1 MSKTQFEITEVLEQL
16 GNLAPAG
23 YALGF
28 HIAYTTPKFMFQ
40 SYPKAWLDYYSQNGL
55 VMSDPMVAWGF
66 ENTGACRWSD
76 LDDPAGV
83 MKKAAEFGMPYG
95 IVCTLKTDDSLSI
108 CGFARADREF
118 SDTEIADI
126 LAKVDYLH
134 KCTAEKAQLSAET
147 VQELKN
153 MSILV
158 THPGS

>member
-1 MSKTQFEITEVLEQL
+1 MSQTQHAISEVLEKL

-76 LDDPAGV
+76 LDDPEGV
-83 MKKAAEFGMPYG
+83 MIKAAEFGMPYG
-95 IVCTLKTDDSLSI
+95 IVCTLKTEDSLSI

-118 SDTEIADI
+118 SDAEIADI
-126 LAKVDYLH
+126 LDKVGELH
-134 KCTAEKAQLSAET
+134 KSTAERAQLSPET
-147 VQELKN
+147 VQDLKN